1 MNNPPKKHQKK
12 NKPSGTSGFFAF
24 AIFVFTALAVGLVVI
39 LMRSQ
44 A

>member
-1 MNNPPKKHQKK
+1 MNHTPKEQQKK
-12 NKPSGTSGFFAF
+12 NKPSGSSGFFAF
-24 AIFVFTALAVGLVVI
+24 AIFVFSALAVGLVVI